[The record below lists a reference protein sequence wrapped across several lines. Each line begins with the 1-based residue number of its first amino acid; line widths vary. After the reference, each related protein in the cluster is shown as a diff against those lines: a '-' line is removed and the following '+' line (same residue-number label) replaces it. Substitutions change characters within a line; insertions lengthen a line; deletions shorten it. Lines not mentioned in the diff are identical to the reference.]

1 MAIWRYNRF
10 GHVELWKN
18 DDMNGESDI
27 YLQVD
32 YDVKA
37 FFESIGYSDVDM
49 IDIDD
54 HDHFDDTMGYFDE
67 VK

>member
-1 MAIWRYNRF
+1 MAIWRYNRY

-18 DDMNGESDI
+18 DDMSKESDI
-27 YLQVD
+27 YIQVD

-37 FFESIGYSDVDM
+37 FFDSIGYTDMDM

-54 HDHFDDTMGYFDE
+54 WDHFDDTMGYFNE
-67 VK
+67 V